1 MKIRITRSLLALLLT
16 ATLPLASRA
25 HAATVLYVANGG
37 SKDISV
43 FHLDTASGALST
55 RGAVALEGAPGPLAI
70 SPDRQFLYAALRPTK
85 SVQTLRVDR
94 ATGALSPASTTVT
107 GVNAAY
113 LITDRAGRHLL
124 SADYGGDRVT
134 VHPVDA
140 GGKIGATPTA
150 DLATGRNPHSIQS
163 DAANRFV
170 FVPLCGADQVLQ
182 FQFKD
187 GRLEPNS
194 PPAVAFK
201 AVDGPRHFAF
211 HPKGDFV
218 YVVNE
223 KSSSVTALAFDRK
236 GGVLTALQTL
246 PTLPAD
252 FTGKNTC
259 ADIHVTPDGKFL
271 YASNRGHDSLAG
283 YAVDA
288 KSGRLTALGN
298 FATEKTPRE
307 FDIDPGGQFLF
318 AAGQGSDRLAA
329 YRIEADGKLT
339 PLKTY
344 DVGKSPAWVLAVK
357 LE

>member
-1 MKIRITRSLLALLLT
+1 MKTRMTRSFLALLLT
-16 ATLPLASRA
+16 ATLPLSSRA
-25 HAATVLYVANGG
+25 HAATVVYVANGG
-37 SKDISV
+37 SKDIAV
-43 FHLDTASGALST
+43 FHLDVASGALT
-55 RGAVALEGAPGPLAI
+55 ARGTVALEGAPGPLAI
-70 SPDRQFLYAALRPTK
+70 SPDRQFLHAALRPSK
-85 SVQTLRVDR
+85 SVQTFRVDA
-94 ATGALSPASTTVT
+94 ATGALTPVGSAVT

-113 LITDRAGRHLL
+113 LFTDRTGRHLL
-124 SADYGGDRVT
+124 SADYGGDRIT
-134 VHPVDA
+134 VHPVDTD
-140 GGKIGATPTA
+140 GKIGATPSA
-150 DLATGRNPHSIQS
+150 DLATGRNPHSIQA

-182 FQFKD
+182 FRFEG
-187 GRLEPNS
+187 GRLEPNT

-223 KSSSVTALAFDRK
+223 KSGSVTALAFDRK
-236 GGVLTALQTL
+236 AGALTPIQTL
-246 PTLPAD
+246 TTLPKD

-259 ADIHVTPDGKFL
+259 ADIHVTPDGRFV

-283 YAVDA
+283 YAIDA
-288 KSGRLTALGN
+288 RTGRLTALGN
-298 FATEKTPRE
+298 FATEKTPRA
-307 FDIDPGGQFLF
+307 FDMDPSGRFLF
-318 AAGQGSDRLAA
+318 AAGQGSDRLAT

-344 DVGKSPAWVLAVK
+344 DVGKGPAWVLAVK